1 MKISIISDA
10 WMPQVNGVVHT
21 LSHTKRILEKR
32 GHHVQMI
39 TPNLF
44 NTFPCPTYPEI
55 RLALFPYNKVK
66 KMIKDFLPDAI
77 HIVTEGPLG
86 LAARNFVVKNGFTY
100 TTSFHTRFAEYIYER
115 SRLPLS
121 LSYSY
126 LRWFHNKA
134 YKILTPTK
142 SIMEELSDWGIKNT
156 TEWPRGVDTSLFK
169 PPKKKIKNSK
179 PILINVG
186 RVAVEKNLEEF
197 LSLNINCDKWV
208 VGDGPDKRK
217 LEKKYPNVRFFGQ
230 KSPKEL
236 PNLYGKADLFVFP
249 SKTDTFGLVIL
260 EAMACGLPV
269 AAFPVSGPLNVIGNS
284 GAGVLDKNLQKACEK
299 AIQIKPSVPIN
310 HAKKFKWERVASIFE
325 SNLQIA
331 SKRNPKTYILNDNPH
346 KKNTGFKRL
355 FFALIN
361 SLSGFVFA
369 FKEESA
375 FRQELLLSVL
385 LFPSIF
391 FFPTSPI
398 EKILMIGSLL
408 ILLIVELLNSS
419 VEAAIDRISFSQ
431 HDLSKRAKDLG
442 SAAVFLSLLLVLI
455 TFTVIITKHLI

>member
-1 MKISIISDA
+1 M
-10 WMPQVNGVVHT
+10 
-21 LSHTKRILEKR
+21 
-32 GHHVQMI
+32 
-39 TPNLF
+39 
-44 NTFPCPTYPEI
+44 
-55 RLALFPYNKVK
+55 
-66 KMIKDFLPDAI
+66 
-77 HIVTEGPLG
+77 
-86 LAARNFVVKNGFTY
+86 
-100 TTSFHTRFAEYIYER
+100 
-115 SRLPLS
+115 
-121 LSYSY
+121 
-126 LRWFHNKA
+126 
-134 YKILTPTK
+134 
-142 SIMEELSDWGIKNT
+142 
-156 TEWPRGVDTSLFK
+156 
-169 PPKKKIKNSK
+169 
-179 PILINVG
+179 
-186 RVAVEKNLEEF
+186 
-197 LSLNINCDKWV
+197 
-208 VGDGPDKRK
+208 
-217 LEKKYPNVRFFGQ
+217 
-230 KSPKEL
+230 
-236 PNLYGKADLFVFP
+236 
-249 SKTDTFGLVIL
+249 
-260 EAMACGLPV
+260 
-269 AAFPVSGPLNVIGNS
+269 
-284 GAGVLDKNLQKACEK
+284 
-299 AIQIKPSVPIN
+299 
-310 HAKKFKWERVASIFE
+310 ASIFE

-331 SKRNPKTYILNDNPH
+331 SKRNPKTYIFNDNPH